1 MEAILVGGFSKIAQR
16 FERAI
21 YNCCLPLI
29 YYFVF
34 SMLLNLNRGFRIVN
48 YGEVDRALYVRN
60 YSFCSAIIVHNHVLP
75 FPLTAPFYL
84 HVCPR
89 TYLNAI

>member
-29 YYFVF
+29 YCFVF

-60 YSFCSAIIVHNHVLP
+60 YSFLLNVSIEQKYFVLRLLFTTMCCP
-75 FPLTAPFYL
+75 FL
-84 HVCPR
+84 
-89 TYLNAI
+89 